1 MTIFKETDLKDL
13 PKAKKS
19 KSTSKKVKNLVR
31 AKGLKL
37 EALLS
42 RGEHLGRGTV
52 TPKWIAS
59 QIAKK
64 SPLGRVWKKVPKKQQ
79 QQVTNLLSRGY
90 AAAKGVATGAA
101 ILTTAYV
108 AAHAGRKAAK
118 LKKRIVNKAKKRSKT
133 QSMKHGGKVRS
144 YNFIN

>member
-1 MTIFKETDLKDL
+1 MTIFKETDLKTAL
-13 PKAKKS
+13 PKVK
-19 KSTSKKVKNLVR
+19 KKVKSLVKKGYDK
-31 AKGLKL
+31 AK
-37 EALLS
+37 
-42 RGEHLGRGTV
+42 GTV

-133 QSMKHGGKVRS
+133 QSMKRGGKVKKYAHGGKVRS